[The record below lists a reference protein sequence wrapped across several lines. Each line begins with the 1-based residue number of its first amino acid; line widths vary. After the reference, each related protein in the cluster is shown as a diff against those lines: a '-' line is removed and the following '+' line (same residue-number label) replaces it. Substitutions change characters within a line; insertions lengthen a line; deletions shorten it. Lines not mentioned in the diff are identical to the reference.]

1 MEGRSS
7 TPRAAAAA
15 LVKNT
20 GVSEADVVPG
30 GGSRHGAGA
39 SGSGLVLKA
48 ADQEEHGVGGETL
61 PDLNV
66 QLKAED
72 TLVGETSSVRKRKFE
87 ELDDSEDS
95 AHSYISSDIES
106 GEAYNSAASNASSE
120 AEVTKYNELSYEKK
134 VEEKIWE
141 EGLSA
146 YMKNDGKFFCK
157 FHPFKQVP
165 RDGLREELVAHVK
178 TVNMDAHVAE
188 VVAPGD
194 AQKRITMRGLGIM
207 GNADFDSFCVFS
219 NLVEMD
225 DEQLARVKRV
235 VLKHKPS
242 KPLYVFTIKKSNII
256 KGKAKMAYTMEYI
269 LKNLELPAKIQVFSR
284 NTKVAKVRMVL
295 SKEKVKGK
303 VVGKSAMITS
313 KWMDVVKQND
323 MQVGDIYIFWF
334 RGSKEG
340 GLKLLVDQL

>member
-1 MEGRSS
+1 MEGRSRAL
-7 TPRAAAAA
+7 RAAAA
-15 LVKNT
+15 
-20 GVSEADVVPG
+20 D
-30 GGSRHGAGA
+30 
-39 SGSGLVLKA
+39 
-48 ADQEEHGVGGETL
+48 
-61 PDLNV
+61 
-66 QLKAED
+66 
-72 TLVGETSSVRKRKFE
+72 LVGETSSVRKRKFDE
-87 ELDDSEDS
+87 VDDSEDS
-95 AHSYISSDIES
+95 SHSYVSSDIES
-106 GEAYNSAASNASSE
+106 GDAVSYNSASSDASSK
-120 AEVTKYNELSYEKK
+120 AEVTKYNELSYEKR

-141 EGLSA
+141 EGVSA
-146 YMKNDGKFFCK
+146 YLNTAGKYYCK

-165 RDGLREELVAHVK
+165 RDGMREGLVAHAKTVK
-178 TVNMDAHVAE
+178 PKDRRDTANHAALIKVNMDAHVAQ
-188 VVAPGD
+188 VGAPRD
-194 AQKRITMRGLGIM
+194 AQKRVTIRGPGIL
-207 GNADFDSFCVFS
+207 GNADFDSYVFP

-235 VLKHKPS
+235 VRKHKPS

-256 KGKAKMAYTMEYI
+256 KGKAKMYFSKAYTMDHI
-269 LKNLELPAKIQVFSR
+269 LKNLELPAEIQVFSR

-303 VVGKSAMITS
+303 VIGKSAMITS